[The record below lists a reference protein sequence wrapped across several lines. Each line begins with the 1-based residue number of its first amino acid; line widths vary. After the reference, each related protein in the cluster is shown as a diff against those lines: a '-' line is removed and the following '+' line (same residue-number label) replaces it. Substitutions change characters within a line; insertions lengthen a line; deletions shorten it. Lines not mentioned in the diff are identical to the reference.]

1 MTVPASTS
9 ITTQVTTH
17 MATPEY
23 EVESI
28 LKAKVFMRGK
38 KMGWKF
44 YVKWK
49 GYEDADNTWEPFKS
63 FEDSGEGI
71 VDRFWERVDTKGR
84 DVDSIEGWTNGEEV
98 FPTGPPRRRGRPPL
112 KKDKPTLAAERPSKG
127 TTNDAKRPLQSP
139 EPETPSKRKRVGTS
153 RGRTGV
159 RSTQKVRRV
168 SHTPVP
174 DSQSEGEQMLVE
186 PSSSPKLAPN
196 DTLVHDGLAS
206 LANPDVQSAPPQ
218 SRKRGRPRRLQ
229 EPTAPQTRAGRTGPR
244 ARKAPPPTADNKE
257 RNSRPR
263 RGRRKTNGE
272 DTTQDTEEVL
282 ELLESA
288 SAPVDSVVFRSGSSG
303 AEIPLQDKPSIPT
316 EAGSTK
322 SANHTGA
329 DSPILPNHDEIRPSP
344 FNTTFELPDKRPTSI
359 SFPGPSSGSSNPWK
373 RATIFGPLAIGAGLA
388 TWVTATATETGLSS
402 TSVPKP
408 FPLSLD
414 NSTTVPVTLKDVAL
428 AQTAHTP
435 RLENIVSGTHGPP
448 GKLYKSHA
456 AAALLET
463 LETGGSCARLVLDE
477 TATAEQRRVF
487 DAFRSKL
494 EEGGLFVVMASSEI
508 LACCSSTNED
518 HTKKL
523 ALTPSLEGLSETV
536 VVSHVKVVNYSAFAD
551 AAALAENVRW

>member
-1 MTVPASTS
+1 
-9 ITTQVTTH
+9 
-17 MATPEY
+17 
-23 EVESI
+23 
-28 LKAKVFMRGK
+28 MRGK

-71 VDRFWERVDTKGR
+71 VDRFWERVDIKGR

-112 KKDKPTLAAERPSKG
+112 KKDKPTSAAERPSKG

-174 DSQSEGEQMLVE
+174 DSQSEGEPMLVE

-196 DTLVHDGLAS
+196 DTFVHDGLAN

-218 SRKRGRPRRLQ
+218 PRKRGRPRRLQ
-229 EPTAPQTRAGRTGPR
+229 EPTAPQTKAGKTGPR
-244 ARKAPPPTADNKE
+244 GRKAPPPTADNKE
-257 RNSRPR
+257 RNPRPR

-272 DTTQDTEEVL
+272 ETTQDTEEVL

-303 AEIPLQDKPSIPT
+303 AEIPLQDKPSVPT

-329 DSPILPNHDEIRPSP
+329 DSPITPNHDEIRPSP

-388 TWVTATATETGLSS
+388 TWVTTTATETGLSS

-428 AQTAHTP
+428 AQTAHNS

-463 LETGGSCARLVLDE
+463 LETGGSCARLALDE

-518 HTKKL
+518 HTKRL

>member
-1 MTVPASTS
+1 
-9 ITTQVTTH
+9 

-49 GYEDADNTWEPFKS
+49 GYDDADNTWEPFKS
-63 FEDSGEGI
+63 FENSGEGI

-84 DVDSIEGWTNGEEV
+84 DVDSIEGWNNGEEV
-98 FPTGPPRRRGRPPL
+98 FPTGPPRMPPFIEPL
-112 KKDKPTLAAERPSKG
+112 SLGHSFSVEAEGGS
-127 TTNDAKRPLQSP
+127 TSDAKRPLQSP
-139 EPETPSKRKRVGTS
+139 EPETPSKRKRVGSS

-159 RSTQKVRRV
+159 RSTQRARRV

-186 PSSSPKLAPN
+186 PSSSPKSAPN
-196 DTLVHDGLAS
+196 DELVHDGLGG
-206 LANPDVQSAPPQ
+206 LANPDIQSAPPQ
-218 SRKRGRPRRLQ
+218 SRRRGRPRRAQ
-229 EPTAPQTRAGRTGPR
+229 EPTAPQTLIGKAGREEEDAKQMVKKLHRILRKFSSSWSPPVRQLTAWFFDLVLR
-244 ARKAPPPTADNKE
+244 AQRFLWKK
-257 RNSRPR
+257 R
-263 RGRRKTNGE
+263 
-272 DTTQDTEEVL
+272 
-282 ELLESA
+282 SA
-288 SAPVDSVVFRSGSSG
+288 F
-303 AEIPLQDKPSIPT
+303 PLRQ
-316 EAGSTK
+316 GSTNLT
-322 SANHTGA
+322 NHTGA
-329 DSPILPNHDEIRPSP
+329 DDPIPPNHDDIQPSP
-344 FNTTFELPDKRPTSI
+344 STTTFELPDKMPTSI
-359 SFPGPSSGSSNPWK
+359 SFPGPSSGPVNPWK

-388 TWVTATATETGLSS
+388 TWVTTAATETGLSS

-414 NSTTVPVTLKDVAL
+414 NSTTVPVTLKDVAP
-428 AQTAHTP
+428 AQTSHIL

-456 AAALLET
+456 ATALLET
-463 LETGGSCARLVLDE
+463 LETGGSCARLALDE

-487 DAFRSKL
+487 DAFRNKL
-494 EEGGLFVVMASSEI
+494 EEGGLFVVMANSEV
-508 LACCSSTNED
+508 LACCSSTND
-518 HTKKL
+518 GHTKKL
-523 ALTPSLEGLSETV
+523 ALTPSLEGLSDTV

>member
-71 VDRFWERVDTKGR
+71 VDRFWERVDIKGR

-112 KKDKPTLAAERPSKG
+112 KKDKPTSAAERPSKG

-159 RSTQKVRRV
+159 RSTQKDRRV

-196 DTLVHDGLAS
+196 DTFVHDGLAN

-218 SRKRGRPRRLQ
+218 PRKRGRPRRLQ
-229 EPTAPQTRAGRTGPR
+229 EPAAPQT
-244 ARKAPPPTADNKE
+244 KAE
-257 RNSRPR
+257 
-263 RGRRKTNGE
+263 
-272 DTTQDTEEVL
+272 TTQDTEEVL
-282 ELLESA
+282 ELLEPT

-303 AEIPLQDKPSIPT
+303 AEIPLQDKPSVPT

-329 DSPILPNHDEIRPSP
+329 DMRNSTVL
-344 FNTTFELPDKRPTSI
+344 LPDKRPTSI
-359 SFPGPSSGSSNPWK
+359 SFPGPSSGSPNPWK

-388 TWVTATATETGLSS
+388 TWVTTTATETGLSS

-428 AQTAHTP
+428 AQTAHNP

-463 LETGGSCARLVLDE
+463 LETGGSCARLALDE